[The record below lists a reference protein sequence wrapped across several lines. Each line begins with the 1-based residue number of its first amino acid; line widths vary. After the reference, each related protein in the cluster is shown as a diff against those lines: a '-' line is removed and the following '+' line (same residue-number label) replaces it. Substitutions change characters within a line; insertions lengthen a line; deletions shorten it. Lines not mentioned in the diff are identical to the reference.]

1 MKRWVVILA
10 VILLTLLLIG
20 YLYDQGY
27 LKDLQ
32 WQGLS
37 MLAAA
42 LAGPYVALKNWLFS
56 KNSTL
61 TEILDDN
68 KATIEKEKVHR
79 IEIDTELAERERKIA
94 ALDKEVEV
102 LDSKIKLLN
111 KKKEMIDKEVQD
123 MSIEQTKKEA
133 QRLFGE

>member
-27 LKDLQ
+27 LQNLQ

-42 LAGPYVALKNWLFS
+42 LAGPYIALKNWLFS

-68 KATIEKEKVHR
+68 QATIEKEKVHR
-79 IEIDTELAERERKIA
+79 VEIDTELAERERKIT
-94 ALDKEVEV
+94 ALDKEVEL
-102 LDSKIKLLN
+102 LDSKIKLLD
-111 KKKEMIDKEVQD
+111 KKKELIEKEVQD
-123 MSIEQTKKEA
+123 MSLIETKNEA